1 MLRQKLFGVLISID
15 FNLEKQ
21 NHVKVTN
28 TTSAASVM
36 TRIANQHQQRG
47 LKRFLFCLAF
57 WFVVTQ
63 CDYEWVFESVH
74 NYLEPKELKEVEEEN
89 VGGNNQLQS
98 GTKISG
104 KTKSFGGLKIAK
116 KKVSFYNFT
125 YFSEFFALKIINTL
139 AYRFF
144 SYF

>member
-1 MLRQKLFGVLISID
+1 
-15 FNLEKQ
+15 
-21 NHVKVTN
+21 
-28 TTSAASVM
+28 M

-89 VGGNNQLQS
+89 DVGGNNQLQS
-98 GTKISG
+98 ETKLSG
-104 KTKSFGGLKIAK
+104 KTNCMKIT
-116 KKVSFYNFT
+116 KKVSF
-125 YFSEFFALKIINTL
+125 LQL
-139 AYRFF
+139 
-144 SYF
+144 

>member
-1 MLRQKLFGVLISID
+1 MRQELFGALISID

-89 VGGNNQLQS
+89 DVGGNNQLQS
-98 GTKISG
+98 GTKLSG
-104 KTKSFGGLKIAK
+104 KTNCMKITKKSHFY
-116 KKVSFYNFT
+116 SFK
-125 YFSEFFALKIINTL
+125 YFSEFFALKIIITF
-139 AYRFF
+139 A
-144 SYF
+144 

>member
-116 KKVSFYNFT
+116 KKSHFTTLHIFLNF
-125 YFSEFFALKIINTL
+125 L
-139 AYRFF
+139 R
-144 SYF
+144 

>member
-1 MLRQKLFGVLISID
+1 
-15 FNLEKQ
+15 
-21 NHVKVTN
+21 
-28 TTSAASVM
+28 M

-89 VGGNNQLQS
+89 DVGGNNQLQS
-98 GTKISG
+98 GTKLSG
-104 KTKSFGGLKIAK
+104 KTNCMKITKKSHFY
-116 KKVSFYNFT
+116 SFK
-125 YFSEFFALKIINTL
+125 YFSEFFALKIIITF
-139 AYRFF
+139 AYTYTTEVFLVIFEKKNYIQMRQF
-144 SYF
+144 

>member
-1 MLRQKLFGVLISID
+1 
-15 FNLEKQ
+15 
-21 NHVKVTN
+21 
-28 TTSAASVM
+28 M

-89 VGGNNQLQS
+89 DVGGNNQLQS
-98 GTKISG
+98 GTKLSG
-104 KTKSFGGLKIAK
+104 KTNCMKITKKSH
-116 KKVSFYNFT
+116 FYNFK
-125 YFSEFFALKIINTL
+125 YFSEFFALKIIITF
-139 AYRFF
+139 AYTYTTEVFLVIFEKKNYIQMRQF
-144 SYF
+144 

>member
-89 VGGNNQLQS
+89 DVGGNNQLQS
-98 GTKISG
+98 GKKISG
-104 KTKSFGGLKIAK
+104 KTKSF
-116 KKVSFYNFT
+116 
-125 YFSEFFALKIINTL
+125 
-139 AYRFF
+139 
-144 SYF
+144 

>member
-1 MLRQKLFGVLISID
+1 MRQELFGALISID

-63 CDYEWVFESVH
+63 CDYEWVFESVN
-74 NYLEPKELKEVEEEN
+74 NYFEPKELKEVQEEN
-89 VGGNNQLQS
+89 GGNNHQLQAGSKNS
-98 GTKISG
+98 GMTV
-104 KTKSFGGLKIAK
+104 F
-116 KKVSFYNFT
+116 V
-125 YFSEFFALKIINTL
+125 L
-139 AYRFF
+139 A
-144 SYF
+144 